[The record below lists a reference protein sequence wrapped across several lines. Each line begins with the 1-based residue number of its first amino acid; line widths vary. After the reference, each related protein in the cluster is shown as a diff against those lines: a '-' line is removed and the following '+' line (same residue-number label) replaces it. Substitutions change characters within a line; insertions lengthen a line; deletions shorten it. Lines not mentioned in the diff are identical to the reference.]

1 MRRTTVSLIALG
13 ALLSTAACTNA
24 GATAAG
30 TAANPADGAA
40 ATSSAAAGSSEITT
54 TASEAVKKLVPADVA
69 AKGRLTFAMDASY
82 APFEYFDTDNT
93 TIIGFDADL
102 SKLIAQKMGLEAKDV
117 NTGFDTILAGLA
129 SRKHDI
135 GMSAFSATP
144 ERAKNVDFVVY
155 LAGGSGIAVKAG
167 NPKQLSMDPKKLCG
181 AKVSAQKGSIQ
192 GLDYLPKFSQDCTAA
207 GEKPI
212 TVQLYPSQNEANL
225 AVTSGR
231 ADAVLADSISMAYQ
245 AKESKGA
252 FELAPGDDYDPTDVA
267 VAVPNDS
274 PLVEPI
280 SAALK
285 ELHQDGT
292 LKKLLEKWGVPAQ
305 AMTQAEVGKVVR

>member
-1 MRRTTVSLIALG
+1 MRRTTLSLLALG

-24 GATAAG
+24 GATAVG
-30 TAANPADGAA
+30 TDNGA
-40 ATSSAAAGSSEITT
+40 ATSASSADAAGSSEITT
-54 TASEAVKKLVPADVA
+54 SASDAVKKLVPPEIAS
-69 AKGRLTFAMDASY
+69 KGVLTFAMDASY

-102 SKLIAQKMGLEAKDV
+102 SKLIAEKMGLKAKDV

-129 SRKHDI
+129 SKKHDV

-144 ERAKNVDFVVY
+144 ERAKSVDFVVY

-167 NPKQLSMDPKKLCG
+167 NPKQLTMDPKKLCG
-181 AKVSAQKGSIQ
+181 AKISAQKGSIQ
-192 GLDYLPKFSQDCTAA
+192 GLDYLPKFSKDCTAA

-245 AKESKGA
+245 AQQSKGA
-252 FELAPGDDYDPTDVA
+252 FELAPGEDYEPTA
-267 VAVPNDS
+267 TGVAVPNDS

-292 LKKLLEKWGVPAQ
+292 FEKLLAKWGVPEQ
-305 AMTQAEVGKVVR
+305 AMTQADVGGIVR